1 MRTIAHISDL
11 HFGRVN
17 TALIEPFLATLTSLS
32 PDVVAISGDLT
43 QRARAQQFRDARA
56 FLERIPFPQI
66 VVPGNHDVPLYN
78 IFARFLAPLRNYR
91 RHITDDLQPVYV
103 DDEIVII
110 GINTARSLTFKD
122 GRINAEQVES
132 IRTRLAPFP
141 DKTAI
146 VVTHHPFDLPEG
158 SDEKRVGRAKM
169 AMVAFAE
176 CGVDVLL
183 SGHFHLSHAGETGGN
198 DGARSHSALL
208 VHAGTTL
215 STRARGESNSFNVL
229 RVASHK
235 IIVEQFTWNPERN
248 EFALSETECFVQEN
262 LRWRRALS
270 NASA

>member
-17 TALIEPFLATLTSLS
+17 TALIEPFLAILTSLA
-32 PDVVAISGDLT
+32 PNVVAISGDLT
-43 QRARAQQFRDARA
+43 QRASAQQFRDARA
-56 FLERIPFPQI
+56 FLDRITFPQI

-78 IFARFLAPLRNYR
+78 ILARFFAPLHNYR
-91 RHITDDLQPVYV
+91 RYITDDLQPVYV
-103 DDEIVII
+103 DEEIVVI

-132 IRTRLAPFP
+132 IRARLAPFP
-141 DKTAI
+141 EKIAI

-158 SDEKRVGRAKM
+158 SHEKRVGRAKM
-169 AMVAFAE
+169 AMIAFAE

-183 SGHFHLSHAGETGGN
+183 SGHFHLCHAGETGGN
-198 DGARSHSALL
+198 DGAPSHSALL

-235 IIVEQFTWNPERN
+235 IIVEQYTWNPERN
-248 EFALSETECFVQEN
+248 EFAVSETECFVQEN

-270 NASA
+270 NAST

>member
-17 TALIEPFLATLTSLS
+17 NALIEPLLAALTTLA

-43 QRARAQQFRDARA
+43 QRARAQQFRDAQR
-56 FLERIPFPQI
+56 FLNRIPFPQI

-78 IFARFLAPLRNYR
+78 VFARFLTPLYNYR
-91 RHITDDLQPVYV
+91 RYITNDLQPVYV
-103 DDEIVII
+103 DDEIVVI

-122 GRINAEQVES
+122 GRINAEQVDS
-132 IRTRLAPFP
+132 IHARLAPFP

-158 SDEKRVGRAKM
+158 SDEKCVGRAKM
-169 AMVAFAE
+169 ALAAFAQ

-183 SGHFHLSHAGETGGN
+183 SGHFHFSHAGETGGN
-198 DGARSHSALL
+198 DGELAYSALL

-215 STRARGESNSFNVL
+215 STRARGESNAFNVL
-229 RVASHK
+229 RIESRK
-235 IIVEQFTWNPERN
+235 IIVEQVSWNPERN
-248 EFALSETECFVQEN
+248 EFAFSHAESFVREN
-262 LRWRRALS
+262 LRWKRLAS
-270 NASA
+270 GASA